1 MFDAP
6 DIAGDP
12 GSLVASYA
20 PLNKDCPATKVST
33 CPKLTPSVAAV
44 PLATLVSFLEP
55 ILKSAVGTQ
64 NSFQCKLDTAIL

>member
-44 PLATLVSFLEP
+44 PLATSVSFCEP
-55 ILKSAVGTQ
+55 ILNEPVGAPKS
-64 NSFQCKLDTAIL
+64 FK